1 MTITLDKTVWEI
13 VRELPSSVPVFEAL
27 GIDYH
32 GRRRKT
38 LKQACAELNLSGAQV
53 LEELETAGAETLQE
67 LEKPGAE
74 AHSAGF

>member
-1 MTITLDKTVWEI
+1 MNITLDKTVWEI
-13 VRELPSSVPVFEAL
+13 VREWPFSVPVFEAM

-38 LKQACAELNLSGAQV
+38 LNQVCVDLGLSGPQ
-53 LEELETAGAETLQE
+53 LLQELEKARVETLQE

-74 AHSAGF
+74 ANSATF